1 MCTRVTH
8 SSLFPKGTVAI
19 RALKTVGYLGIMVSS
34 IYLKLIFLAF
44 FDHSIPVLYL
54 PVLWEWSEKVFW
66 FCQKPSFCKIR
77 NDNNNNYYYYFD
89 SVLFPLAVHIVHQIT
104 QSMHRL
110 SLGTYS
116 TAEFLYTENLKAL
129 AFCHSYPSRSVMM
142 EHKYKHFFGNLN
154 FPVELWPIFLL
165 E

>member
-1 MCTRVTH
+1 MH
-8 SSLFPKGTVAI
+8 KGYSFFSFSQRHCGHQSTEDCGVL
-19 RALKTVGYLGIMVSS
+19 RYYG
-34 IYLKLIFLAF
+34 KLNIPEINIFGF